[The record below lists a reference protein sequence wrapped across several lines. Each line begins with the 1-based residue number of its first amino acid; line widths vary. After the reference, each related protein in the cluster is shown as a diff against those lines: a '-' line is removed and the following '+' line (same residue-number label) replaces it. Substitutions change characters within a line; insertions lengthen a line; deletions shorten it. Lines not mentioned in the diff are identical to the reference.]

1 MAHRYALVLKFG
13 YTLLVLFATFSFFG
27 VPGITSILALAAVVA
42 GFLYVIGD
50 LWILPNFG
58 REVATATNAI
68 LAGLIIWATELVL
81 LGFDLPAVVILVSA
95 SLIGIGEHFFHLYL
109 GKQVRAGYPNTGEN
123 E

>member
-1 MAHRYALVLKFG
+1 MAHRHALVLKFG
-13 YTLLVLFATFSFFG
+13 YTLLILFATFSFFD
-27 VPGITSILALAAVVA
+27 VPRIASILVLAVVVA

-58 REVATATNAI
+58 REVATVTNAI

-109 GKQVRAGYPNTGEN
+109 GKQTRAEDPNTNEN